1 MKIRTDYVT
10 NSSSSSFILGFTD
23 EDSVYDEL
31 ISGFPKWAISHY
43 SLTVLRDVQSAK
55 RLNKDD
61 VIEQAREELQWGA
74 EWNVRD
80 KYQRNYRC
88 SYGEAWDYLETV
100 AGRSEVEAEIDRY
113 VNNIIEDMNGKSVFV
128 EVEYDDSINGE
139 LEHDIMPKVKSTIV
153 RFSHH

>member
-1 MKIRTDYVT
+1 MKIRHDYVT
-10 NSSSSSFILGFTD
+10 NSSSSSFILGFTN
-23 EDSVYDEL
+23 EDNIDNEL
-31 ISGFPKWAISHY
+31 ISGFPKWAGNY
-43 SLTVLRDVQSAK
+43 FLTVSRDVQSAK

-61 VIEQAREELQWGA
+61 VIEQAREEFLWNA

-80 KYQRNYRC
+80 KYQRSHKC
-88 SYGEAWDYLETV
+88 SYGESWDYLETV